1 MTLLVEI
8 AVGSDDF
15 ILGRAFDIP
24 AGVEVELER
33 SISIDEPNVP
43 CVWVHDHEEFKVET
57 AFRPSPEMQE
67 MRFQQSKEDSA
78 LYQIRWTRTGTD
90 VLSLVQERDGVV
102 LEAVG
107 SSEEWRFTIR
117 FETQDDLQRFY
128 DACQRDGIGVNLVK
142 LYQSYAPDDS
152 SYGLTETQVET
163 LITAQRQGYFEVPK
177 EIHLEELAEQFGVSP
192 QSVSERLQRGL
203 NKLVEHTLVRS
214 M

>member
-1 MTLLVEI
+1 MTLLAEI

-33 SISIDEPNVP
+33 SISIDKPNVP

-67 MRFQQSKEDSA
+67 MRFQQSTEDSA
-78 LYQIRWTRTGTD
+78 LYQIRWTRTRTD
-90 VLSLVQERDGVV
+90 VLSLVQERNGVV

-128 DACQRDGIGVNLVK
+128 DACQRDGIGVDLVK